1 MFVKKNKHRKI
12 VLLACSKV
20 NSIERI
26 IFKALEDARISH
38 EEFILTINREK
49 NYLRP
54 NESIRGKNR
63 KWDDSERNRLTKQD
77 KRVAINEI
85 LNRYEKKSKT

>member
-1 MFVKKNKHRKI
+1 MSASVSLVLLVGNGIIKMFLKKNKHRKI

-49 NYLRP
+49 IILDRMKASEEKTE
-54 NESIRGKNR
+54 NEMTVKGI
-63 KWDDSERNRLTKQD
+63 D
-77 KRVAINEI
+77 
-85 LNRYEKKSKT
+85 